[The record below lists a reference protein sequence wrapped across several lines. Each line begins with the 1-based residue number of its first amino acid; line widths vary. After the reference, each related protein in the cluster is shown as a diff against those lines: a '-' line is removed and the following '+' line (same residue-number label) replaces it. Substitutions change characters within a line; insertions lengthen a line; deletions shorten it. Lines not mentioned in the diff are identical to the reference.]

1 MALAL
6 CIVLGLQGR
15 ERERQVGLSTGAGH
29 KSGTKRIRKEHA
41 NSEQGTGGDRA
52 VEMGL
57 KPVGSPF
64 LWIYFIMFLLGWGL
78 CPVITGAWNYLW
90 DRLTHV

>member
-1 MALAL
+1 MLAL

-57 KPVGSPF
+57 KPIGSAKDPSF
-64 LWIYFIMFLLGWGL
+64 GSTLSCFCWAGG
-78 CPVITGAWNYLW
+78 CVQ
-90 DRLTHV
+90 